1 MTICWTCLPFFKSSL
16 LLPVFV
22 SQLVFHTSPCN
33 KLSKSFRMLFSST
46 AFPAI
51 TLLATIVPFTISHP
65 LNLLHSHH
73 HHHSHH
79 HLHLRLPKF
88 GSNAAK
94 AVPALQR
101 PLINSS
107 PAPTVD
113 TSNVFVNMTLT
124 SAENPIP
131 ISFLVPLQPSK
142 QQPESSVEPTASTL
156 HHPHT
161 ATISNIQY
169 GTSTKATSQQF
180 ERPRDV
186 VCYGHVAPPHN
197 SNQKSKRR
205 KSQQER
211 AKAFR
216 QSDGEIDLVEVGKN
230 LAGVVST
237 FSCFLEP

>member
-1 MTICWTCLPFFKSSL
+1 
-16 LLPVFV
+16 
-22 SQLVFHTSPCN
+22 
-33 KLSKSFRMLFSST
+33 MLFSST
-46 AFPAI
+46 AFPTI
-51 TLLATIVPFTISHP
+51 TLLATIAPFTIAHP

-73 HHHSHH
+73 RHHSHH

-94 AVPALQR
+94 AAPALQH
-101 PLINSS
+101 PLTNNS

-113 TSNVFVNMTLT
+113 ISNVFVNMTLT

-131 ISFLVPLQPSK
+131 MSFLVPLHPSK
-142 QQPESSVEPTASTL
+142 PEPESSVEPTASTL

-180 ERPRDV
+180 ERPGDV
-186 VCYGHVAPPHN
+186 VCYAHATATHN
-197 SNQKSKRR
+197 SNQKSERR
-205 KSQQER
+205 KSRQER

-216 QSDGEIDLVEVGKN
+216 QSDGEIDLVKAGEN

-237 FSCFLEP
+237 F

>member
-1 MTICWTCLPFFKSSL
+1 
-16 LLPVFV
+16 
-22 SQLVFHTSPCN
+22 
-33 KLSKSFRMLFSST
+33 MLFSST

-51 TLLATIVPFTISHP
+51 TLLATIVSFTIAHP

-79 HLHLRLPKF
+79 HLHLRLPKL
-88 GSNAAK
+88 GSNAAN
-94 AVPALQR
+94 AVAALQR
-101 PLINSS
+101 PLINNS

-113 TSNVFVNMTLT
+113 ISNVFVNMTLT
-124 SAENPIP
+124 SAENPVP
-131 ISFLVPLQPSK
+131 ISFLVPLHPSK
-142 QQPESSVEPTASTL
+142 PEPESSVEPTASTL

-169 GTSTKATSQQF
+169 GTSTKATSPQF
-180 ERPRDV
+180 ERSGDV
-186 VCYGHVAPPHN
+186 VCYAHATATYN

-205 KSQQER
+205 TSQQER

-216 QSDGEIDLVEVGKN
+216 QSHGEIDLVEAGQN

>member
-1 MTICWTCLPFFKSSL
+1 
-16 LLPVFV
+16 
-22 SQLVFHTSPCN
+22 
-33 KLSKSFRMLFSST
+33 MLFSST

-51 TLLATIVPFTISHP
+51 TLLVTIVPFTSAHP

-79 HLHLRLPKF
+79 HLHLRFPKF

-94 AVPALQR
+94 AAPALQH
-101 PLINSS
+101 PLTNNS

-113 TSNVFVNMTLT
+113 ISNVFVNMTLT
-124 SAENPIP
+124 SAENPNP
-131 ISFLVPLQPSK
+131 ISFLVPLHPSK
-142 QQPESSVEPTASTL
+142 PEHTASTL

-169 GTSTKATSQQF
+169 GTSSKATSPQF
-180 ERPRDV
+180 KRPGDV
-186 VCYGHVAPPHN
+186 VCYAHATATHN
-197 SNQKSKRR
+197 SNHKSERR
-205 KSQQER
+205 KSHQER

-216 QSDGEIDLVEVGKN
+216 QSDGEIDLVEAGEN